1 VKKKKVSVF
10 RRIREKSDG
19 MSRAHQKVAAYMEA
33 HPDRAPFLTAAQMAE
48 MAGVSEATVIR
59 FATYLGFSGF
69 SEMQNHLREEIRERL
84 TTVERLDMA
93 EDAYPEEQRVVYEV
107 LHDDL
112 GNLQQTMHMLDAT
125 SFAEAVG
132 MISRARM
139 ISVVAFRSSHA
150 LGYFL
155 TFYLNLILENTKLIQ
170 HSDTMFEQLSPLRSD
185 DLLIGIGFPRYTSR
199 TIQAIQYARSR
210 GVKTLAITD
219 SHGSP
224 LSREAEVYLVA
235 SSRLPSFVD
244 SYVAPLSLINAL
256 ITAVGRKNKVAVS
269 RRLEAMEEVWSRE
282 GIYYPQE

>member
-1 VKKKKVSVF
+1 
-10 RRIREKSDG
+10 
-19 MSRAHQKVAAYMEA
+19 
-33 HPDRAPFLTAAQMAE
+33 
-48 MAGVSEATVIR
+48 
-59 FATYLGFSGF
+59 
-69 SEMQNHLREEIRERL
+69 
-84 TTVERLDMA
+84 
-93 EDAYPEEQRVVYEV
+93 
-107 LHDDL
+107 
-112 GNLQQTMHMLDAT
+112 
-125 SFAEAVG
+125 
-132 MISRARM
+132 
-139 ISVVAFRSSHA
+139 
-150 LGYFL
+150 
-155 TFYLNLILENTKLIQ
+155 
-170 HSDTMFEQLSPLRSD
+170 MFEQLSPLRSD

-224 LSREAEVYLVA
+224 LAREAEVYLVA

>member
-1 VKKKKVSVF
+1 
-10 RRIREKSDG
+10 
-19 MSRAHQKVAAYMEA
+19 
-33 HPDRAPFLTAAQMAE
+33 
-48 MAGVSEATVIR
+48 
-59 FATYLGFSGF
+59 
-69 SEMQNHLREEIRERL
+69 MQNHLREEIRERL

-170 HSDTMFEQLSPLRSD
+170 HSDTMFEQLLP
-185 DLLIGIGFPRYTSR
+185 FAP
-199 TIQAIQYARSR
+199 TIC
-210 GVKTLAITD
+210 
-219 SHGSP
+219 
-224 LSREAEVYLVA
+224 
-235 SSRLPSFVD
+235 
-244 SYVAPLSLINAL
+244 
-256 ITAVGRKNKVAVS
+256 
-269 RRLEAMEEVWSRE
+269 
-282 GIYYPQE
+282 